1 MCGSCHSRMEGVT
14 EKGGR
19 EREREWEKALIAF
32 LKVRNEWEL
41 EKRAGRK
48 AKRHIDGLRWTVVQV
63 VSRAEVVINLW
74 FNF

>member
-1 MCGSCHSRMEGVT
+1 MCGSCHSKGEGVT

-19 EREREWEKALIAF
+19 ERGEKALIAF

-41 EKRAGRK
+41 EKRLGRK